1 MQFYQ
6 HVQPLLPT
14 FNPLDWCTM
23 NNMNILVAELINQ
36 FQLILFW
43 PQERFLN
50 LYWGQVTQK
59 PRFRE
64 REVTGKTLE
73 TF

>member
-36 FQLILFW
+36 FQLIKS
-43 PQERFLN
+43 FL
-50 LYWGQVTQK
+50 QATQK

>member
-36 FQLILFW
+36 FSL
-43 PQERFLN
+43 LN
-50 LYWGQVTQK
+50 LCWGQATQK

>member
-6 HVQPLLPT
+6 HVQPLLST

-36 FQLILFW
+36 FQLI
-43 PQERFLN
+43 N

-64 REVTGKTLE
+64 GVKVRLLAKQ
-73 TF
+73 

>member
-36 FQLILFW
+36 FQLI
-43 PQERFLN
+43 N

-64 REVTGKTLE
+64 GVKVRLLAKQ
-73 TF
+73 